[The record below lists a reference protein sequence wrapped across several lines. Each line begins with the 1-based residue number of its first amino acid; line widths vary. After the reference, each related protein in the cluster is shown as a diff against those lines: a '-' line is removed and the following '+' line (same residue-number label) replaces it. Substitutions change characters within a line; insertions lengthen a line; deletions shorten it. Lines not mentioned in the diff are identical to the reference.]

1 MNHPDKTSGGI
12 VYILTNEAM
21 PGYIKIGRTDG
32 DLTVRVRQLDSTG
45 VPLPFEVFYAAR
57 VADSG
62 FVERQLHAAFG
73 DRRVRSN
80 REFFTVEPSRVRA
93 ALELAGLEEVTPGR
107 EVVET
112 ADDRRALE
120 VAKQRRS
127 NFRFSMIGIGPG
139 SVLVS
144 TFDSQITCEVVDDRT
159 VRFREQLTSLSDAAR
174 QISAEKGRGDQARQG
189 PLYWTI
195 DGHVL
200 SELRD
205 AVDSGEEV
213 GPFGRVADGSLE
225 ETPEALR
232 AAARPIAYGSRTIE
246 GLTPDEGERFTKAIQ
261 E

>member
-1 MNHPDKTSGGI
+1 MSQFNSGPTAGI

-57 VADSG
+57 VADSV

-139 SVLVS
+139 SVLLS
-144 TFDSQITCEVVDDRT
+144 TFDNQIACEVVDDRT

-189 PLYWTI
+189 PLYWTSTATSF
-195 DGHVL
+195 L
-200 SELRD
+200 SSATLSTAAKRLD
-205 AVDSGEEV
+205 LSVASSTAPWRRQQKRCGRPRARSPMAVA
-213 GPFGRVADGSLE
+213 R
-225 ETPEALR
+225 LR
-232 AAARPIAYGSRTIE
+232 A
-246 GLTPDEGERFTKAIQ
+246 
-261 E
+261 

>member
-1 MNHPDKTSGGI
+1 MSTVLPEGNQGI
-12 VYILTNEAM
+12 VYILSNEAM
-21 PGYIKIGRTDG
+21 PGYVKIGRTDG
-32 DLTVRVRQLDSTG
+32 DLTIRVRQLDSTG

-57 VADSG
+57 VSDSV
-62 FVERQLHAAFG
+62 FVERQLHSAFG
-73 DRRVRSN
+73 DRRVRAN

-93 ALELAGLEEVTPGR
+93 ALELASLGEVTTGS

-127 NFRFSMIGIGPG
+127 NFRFSMIGVSAGAELG
-139 SVLVS
+139 S
-144 TFDSQITCEVVDDRT
+144 TFDPLISCEVVDDRT

-174 QISAEKGRGDQARQG
+174 QISVDKGKGDQARQG

-195 DGHVL
+195 DGHIL

-213 GPFGRVADGSLE
+213 GPFGSQDIVTADGAG
-225 ETPEALR
+225 PG
-232 AAARPIAYGSRTIE
+232 RPRSNGTMA
-246 GLTPDEGERFTKAIQ
+246 
-261 E
+261 

>member
-1 MNHPDKTSGGI
+1 MAMSMNDSELPQGI

-21 PGYIKIGRTDG
+21 PGYVKIGRTDG
-32 DLTVRVRQLDSTG
+32 DLASRVRQLDSTG

-57 VADSG
+57 VRDSA

-73 DRRVRSN
+73 DRRVRAN
-80 REFFTVEPSRVRA
+80 REFFTVEQSRVRA
-93 ALELAGLEEVTPGR
+93 ALELASLGEVMTGTDT
-107 EVVET
+107 VET

-127 NFRFSMIGIGPG
+127 NFRFSMIGVSAGA
-139 SVLVS
+139 SLLS
-144 TFDSQITCEVVDDRT
+144 TFDPAITCEVVDDRT

-174 QISAEKGRGDQARQG
+174 QISSEKGRGDQARHG

-195 DGHVL
+195 DGHIL

-213 GPFGRVADGSLE
+213 GPFGQESFGSSSAVA
-225 ETPEALR
+225 
-232 AAARPIAYGSRTIE
+232 
-246 GLTPDEGERFTKAIQ
+246 PDFPRITAG
-261 E
+261 